1 MKWSIL
7 IVTIPRRR
15 EKLKE
20 LLNLLKPQLIPYLDV
35 EVVAKERE
43 HSLSLG
49 QFRHRMIEH
58 SKAQYVSFIDDD
70 DLVAEDYVSQIYPKL
85 DGVDQVGFKLHYYQ
99 DGHLQCMVY
108 HDLRAGGWHGHPNLA
123 LYRDFSRFNVIRR
136 DLLLQLTE
144 HSTVDANEDGDFA
157 NSLRK
162 LDIVK
167 TQHFVPEVM
176 YFYLCNNQDSIQKV
190 RA

>member
-49 QFRHRMIEH
+49 QFRHRMIEE

-99 DGHLQCMVY
+99 DAQMRSTVD
-108 HDLRAGGWHGHPNLA
+108 HDLRAEGWHGHPNLA
-123 LYRDFSRFNVIRR
+123 LY
-136 DLLLQLTE
+136 
-144 HSTVDANEDGDFA
+144 
-157 NSLRK
+157 
-162 LDIVK
+162 
-167 TQHFVPEVM
+167 
-176 YFYLCNNQDSIQKV
+176 C
-190 RA
+190 